1 MFRDLFGVI
10 RTLTSQ
16 FWEDGHQHH
25 TPGLIF
31 RPVEGA
37 HGGGTSMFVGG
48 RGARK
53 RGHVLAVGQQGCRFS
68 ILFAYLARCV
78 FHVVVAAVWLWCGLA
93 PCVFPGEKVVFGL
106 PWHPKQGRFT

>member
-1 MFRDLFGVI
+1 MD
-10 RTLTSQ
+10 
-16 FWEDGHQHH
+16 H

-31 RPVEGA
+31 RPVEEA
-37 HGGGTSMFVGG
+37 HGGGTRMFVGG

-53 RGHVLAVGQQGCRFS
+53 RGHVLAVGQQGCRIS
-68 ILFAYLARCV
+68 ILFAYVARCV